1 MKGRP
6 VVPEFRSTNPLVT
19 AIDLAVL
26 EARWLADAALTRF
39 PTRLRKQAARHG
51 RGRKCAST

>member
-1 MKGRP
+1 M
-6 VVPEFRSTNPLVT
+6 PEFRSTNPLVT

-26 EARWLADAALTRF
+26 EAGRLANAAPTTRF

-51 RGRKCAST
+51 RGRKCANT